1 LLLVAVAVAR
11 TQRVVMKTMVAE
23 RVALAGIELP
33 LHTL

>member
-1 LLLVAVAVAR
+1 LPVAVVVAR
-11 TQRVVMKTMVAE
+11 TQRVLMKTLVAE